1 MGSTRGG
8 SARARNI
15 LQHGLKWMRDE
26 QFVDTFSKTDKMDP
40 AVESVGGERE
50 RLVRMWELLM
60 AMEKGAG
67 DVGYSQ
73 KN

>member
-1 MGSTRGG
+1 M
-8 SARARNI
+8 
-15 LQHGLKWMRDE
+15 KWMRDE
-26 QFVDTFSKTDKMDP
+26 QFVDTFSKADKMDP